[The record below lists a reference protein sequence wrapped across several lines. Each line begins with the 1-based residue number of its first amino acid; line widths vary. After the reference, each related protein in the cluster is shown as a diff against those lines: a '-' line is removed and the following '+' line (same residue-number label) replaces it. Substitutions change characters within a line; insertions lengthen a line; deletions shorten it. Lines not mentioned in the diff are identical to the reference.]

1 MGTYNYFD
9 GVDFDQPENAELGKR
24 ALQDV
29 ATVTRNMM
37 QQLSEAGVPEFI
49 IFGGISL
56 AICSVAESL
65 AYDPEQLKARLAG
78 DIDTVYR
85 LASAT
90 RTTQ

>member
-1 MGTYNYFD
+1 MAIYENFD
-9 GVDFDQPENAELGKR
+9 SVDFTDPESAALGKQ
-24 ALQDV
+24 ALQEI
-29 ATVTRNMM
+29 ATLTREMM
-37 QQLSEAGVPEFI
+37 QHLSASGVPEFI

-56 AICSVAESL
+56 AICSVAEAL